1 MWRRESQKTHLQFP
15 RFLISL
21 APWTQT
27 CWYKEGSWKLAFHQQ
42 LFFFWVYDQH
52 IFGFE
57 SLWWAI
63 TYSPTSKAAPSLREG
78 QVFVGASCNSGLW
91 YCLHTSQYQL
101 AFISVHSRS
110 VQNHFSSWWREKERV
125 HIFQVR
131 TGLHILWQF
140 AIYFS
145 DLRSNMVIGQYWSS
159 SCSSVDC
166 ILVLLGGASQF

>member
-1 MWRRESQKTHLQFP
+1 MWRRESQKTHLHSP
-15 RFLISL
+15 RFSTSL
-21 APWTQT
+21 AHWTQT
-27 CWYKEGSWKLAFHQQ
+27 RWYKEGSWKLAFPIQQ
-42 LFFFWVYDQH
+42 LFFFFWVYDQQ

-57 SLWWAI
+57 SLCWAN

-125 HIFQVR
+125 YISSQDRVTYSFSSIEHDVPQVW
-131 TGLHILWQF
+131 H
-140 AIYFS
+140 
-145 DLRSNMVIGQYWSS
+145 VQYWSFL
-159 SCSSVDC
+159 SCFF
-166 ILVLLGGASQF
+166 LLEFSNSKSQ